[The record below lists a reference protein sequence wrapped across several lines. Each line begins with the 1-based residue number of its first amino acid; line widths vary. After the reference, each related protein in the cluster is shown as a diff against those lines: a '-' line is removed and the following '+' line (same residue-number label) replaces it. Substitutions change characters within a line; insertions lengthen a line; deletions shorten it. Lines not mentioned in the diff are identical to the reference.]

1 MPQTFVERRPITNRA
16 TIRDVARLAGTSIA
30 SVSRSL
36 NAANAVSPTL
46 HSRIQSAIRDLNYV
60 PHAGARALSNVA
72 STIVNKSVAIVV
84 LAGFD
89 RSYLSLI
96 FDLCSELS
104 DRKLPLTIYIEKSSE
119 KMTGNIIAEMSRC
132 NDHTIVF
139 DRREI
144 PPRLIGFHPDANI
157 VVTALPA
164 NIPNTEQPHV
174 IDRIIY
180 HVLAAPSVSGVTC
193 SML

>member
-46 HSRIQSAIRDLNYV
+46 HSRIQTSIRELNYV
-60 PHAGARALSNVA
+60 PHAGARALSNVT

-96 FDLCSELS
+96 FNLCSELNE
-104 DRKLPLTIYIEKSSE
+104 RKLPLNVY
-119 KMTGNIIAEMSRC
+119 
-132 NDHTIVF
+132 
-139 DRREI
+139 
-144 PPRLIGFHPDANI
+144 
-157 VVTALPA
+157 
-164 NIPNTEQPHV
+164 
-174 IDRIIY
+174 
-180 HVLAAPSVSGVTC
+180 
-193 SML
+193 